1 LTLPTTLNSGV
12 FVIRPLESKYLP
24 LFLYWILLSEYFEK
38 FLNKL
43 KAGSTI
49 NHLYQKDF
57 INFYF
62 PIPSLAEQQKIASIL
77 SGVDATIEA
86 TQKTIEKTERLKKGL
101 MQQLLTRGINHKKFK
116 RAKWYFGKEI
126 EIPKEW
132 NFTKLEKI
140 TKVTDGA
147 HYSPPKIVN
156 GFPLATVENVKA
168 NTIDIDSCYQISKED
183 YEQLVKSGNK
193 PSVGDVL
200 FTKDGTVGKTLVFRQ
215 RNLILL
221 SSIAIIQ
228 KIRKIRF
235 RLL

>member
-1 LTLPTTLNSGV
+1 
-12 FVIRPLESKYLP
+12 
-24 LFLYWILLSEYFEK
+24 
-38 FLNKL
+38 
-43 KAGSTI
+43 
-49 NHLYQKDF
+49 
-57 INFYF
+57 
-62 PIPSLAEQQKIASIL
+62 
-77 SGVDATIEA
+77 
-86 TQKTIEKTERLKKGL
+86 

-228 KIRKIRF
+228 KSEKLDSDYCNYALQSRF
-235 RLL
+235 MIKHLSRYLGGTAIKRIIVRHLAKYEFPIPPLTEQIQIASILSGVDAVYSLLLYTKTHAMQTIFLRLWRVTTS